1 MTHAHKARN
10 LIFMEWAQWKNS
22 KSVEVSACRYTRK
35 RSPAH
40 IYSICGRFEL
50 RRCGFQGLQVR
61 VWAFVTVHASPGAT
75 AGLWQQPL
83 QISHSCVTNSWPR
96 NSAEA
101 SYLQTHPHIHTTCEL
116 SESTPLSN
124 TEAVK
129 WDYNSECSRLLAP
142 STLTIC
148 PPSSISVILL
158 LAWLQSLR
166 EHTSAAEVDAL
177 WGANTQRKYTLKG
190 MLKNIIYI
198 HNLQMLNVHIS
209 VLPK

>member
-1 MTHAHKARN
+1 
-10 LIFMEWAQWKNS
+10 MEWAQMMSVDKESQICNS
-22 KSVEVSACRYTRK
+22 LNMSGYLHRSTVLRAYT
-35 RSPAH
+35 AFVVV
-40 IYSICGRFEL
+40 FEP
-50 RRCGFQGLQVR
+50 RCCGFQGLQVR

-101 SYLQTHPHIHTTCEL
+101 SYLQTHPHIHTMCEL

-129 WDYNSECSRLLAP
+129 WDYNSACSRLLAP
-142 STLTIC
+142 STLTIY

-166 EHTSAAEVDAL
+166 S
-177 WGANTQRKYTLKG
+177 TLQ
-190 MLKNIIYI
+190 L
-198 HNLQMLNVHIS
+198 LR
-209 VLPK
+209 

>member
-1 MTHAHKARN
+1 MHTKQERLFSWN
-10 LIFMEWAQWKNS
+10 GLKWWVLIKNPKLVTAS
-22 KSVEVSACRYTRK
+22 TCRATCTEAC
-35 RSPAH
+35 
-40 IYSICGRFEL
+40 IYGISGRFEP
-50 RRCGFQGLQVR
+50 RCCGFQGLQVR

-129 WDYNSECSRLLAP
+129 WDYNSACSRLLAP
-142 STLTIC
+142 STLTIY

-166 EHTSAAEVDAL
+166 STLQLLRQTRCGKQILSA
-177 WGANTQRKYTLKG
+177 
-190 MLKNIIYI
+190 NI
-198 HNLQMLNVHIS
+198 
-209 VLPK
+209 PWEKC